1 MPGKPRKSSA
11 AAVLRMTGSSLD
23 ARLRAP
29 EGAAVRGDAR
39 GDARASAGA
48 GDGGGPADIAA
59 APAGDGAA
67 PAASGPTTGAAK
79 PSAPAALARPMT
91 ARSTRAAATGAARAI
106 GFAKREPITRATR
119 RDSAPAI
126 RGLGELIAP
135 RLRPPNR
142 AAGRAREGAVASVC
156 RPSPGGDRP
165 APTPGPA
172 ACRSPGSRRA

>member
-1 MPGKPRKSSA
+1 MPGKRRKSST

-29 EGAAVRGDAR
+29 EGAAVR

-91 ARSTRAAATGAARAI
+91 ARSTRPAATRAALAI

-126 RGLGELIAP
+126 RGLGDLIAP